1 MGKFAH
7 FKKLKKMKRVI
18 ITLAVIVSIG
28 MSNIAFGQAV
38 GSKLGHI
45 NSAELL
51 SLMPEVKDADAKLKA
66 EAENLDKSYNDMV
79 KEYQTK
85 AQEIQSQIEAG
96 TMDDLIKETKIKE
109 IQETE
114 KRIGE
119 FQMSAQE
126 KVAKRKEELYAPIL
140 EKADKAIKAV
150 SEREGYTYIFD
161 SSLGVILFAG
171 PDSVD
176 VLPQVKAEM
185 GIQ

>member
-1 MGKFAH
+1 
-7 FKKLKKMKRVI
+7 MKRVI
-18 ITLAVIVSIG
+18 ITLALIVSFGI
-28 MSNIAFGQAV
+28 SNMAFGQAIGV
-38 GSKLGHI
+38 KIGHI

-51 SLMPEVKDADAKLKA
+51 SLMPEVKDADETLKA
-66 EAENLDKSYNDMV
+66 EAENLDKSYNAMV

-85 AQEIQSQIEAG
+85 AQEIQNQIEAG
-96 TMDDLIKETKIKE
+96 TMDDLIRETKIKE

-126 KVAKRKEELYAPIL
+126 KVAKRKEELYKPIL
-140 EKADKAIKAV
+140 EKADTAIKAV
-150 SEREGYTYIFD
+150 SEKEGYTYVLD

-171 PDSVD
+171 SDSVD
-176 VLPQVKAEM
+176 ILPEVKAQL

>member
-1 MGKFAH
+1 
-7 FKKLKKMKRVI
+7 MKQVI

-28 MSNIAFGQAV
+28 ISNIAFSQAV
-38 GSKLGHI
+38 GNKLGHI

-51 SLMPEVKDADAKLKA
+51 SLMPEVKDADAKLKS

-85 AQEIQSQIEAG
+85 AQEIQSQLE

-109 IQETE
+109 MQETE
-114 KRIGE
+114 KRIGD
-119 FQMSAQE
+119 FQMGAQE
-126 KVAKRKEELYAPIL
+126 KLAKRKEELYAPIL
-140 EKADKAIKAV
+140 EKADKAIKSVA
-150 SEREGYTYIFD
+150 ETEGYTYIFD

-171 PDSVD
+171 SDSVD
-176 VLPQVKAEM
+176 VLPQVKTQL